1 MLDSSQASGHKYPN
15 RENLILR
22 ATSEAFLSTFTVADS
37 RYTLFRPPGLFSVD
51 MGTACHFFG
60 SAPESALA
68 GTASLRIL
76 NPASWRRLLGP
87 ASVGLPAGLAVPT
100 GRSGHD
106 LLWIADHS
114 LLPRKHLCPF
124 GRLIGT
130 PESGSMAGHFQGI
143 NDGRARNTVIKS

>member
-1 MLDSSQASGHKYPN
+1 MLDSSQASGYKYPN

-22 ATSEAFLSTFTVADS
+22 TTSEAFLSTFTVADS

-76 NPASWRRLLGP
+76 NPVSWRRLLGP
-87 ASVGLPAGLAVPT
+87 ASCWAACRVGSAYRAIWARLVVDCGSLALAPEASLPLRQT
-100 GRSGHD
+100 DRDTRIRLHGRPLSGN
-106 LLWIADHS
+106 
-114 LLPRKHLCPF
+114 
-124 GRLIGT
+124 
-130 PESGSMAGHFQGI
+130 Q
-143 NDGRARNTVIKS
+143 